1 MKTKNLLLC
10 LLFLVFGTT
19 TALADKYYKPSTYRS
34 GTNPRKTLAEY
45 ANTGKKFMIYNTAI
59 NGNEDRTGFLRNN
72 GTNFVCDKTKERDNL
87 IYNESFVYTME
98 GFDTDSDG
106 KSDYYAIK
114 SVQTGLYVNI
124 NGETDCLS
132 ADDAKLYITS
142 WDEAVADNSKDA
154 EGKVVKGDIAESD
167 ANMEN
172 WQFNIVANNNI
183 VSGGHGS
190 TVFVVKNG
198 NTYWNGKVTE
208 FDTYT
213 DGHPYAFYEANEV
226 TSGDYLQD
234 LHIYSRSD
242 IYSAQVIYGYIQN
255 PSQITSSPVNDP
267 AKYPNGYTEE
277 GGFEDLLDGDVATYN
292 VTDWQNHTEGH
303 YYQIDLGESV
313 SSLYLYMHR
322 RADGKNAPKKFELQA
337 CATADGEFETIGEY
351 TTDLA
356 NSATYTSPLIN
367 LNGSYQYIR
376 IVAKELTTDGFSCMG
391 LAELS
396 VLPGTNEVADAFEYL
411 NEVNSVK
418 CPIYTKASAQ
428 VYTQTIEDYNN
439 RFPDARLL
447 SGVPIPGN
455 KYRIYAD
462 AYDIDSKAHVN
473 KEIMVDNTGLSI
485 QPYASYNG
493 ASEAEKSKYEWYCE
507 QTTDGYL
514 VFKNVADPTKYL
526 GNGVVTDTP
535 YKWSINTVLTQRF
548 GVPLMNDAMQY
559 LAMINDGSGWQGDVK
574 NVHDQTQPYSFERV
588 YDKGDDDASNDET
601 VTIPIPVG
609 ICTDFV
615 FIPVP
620 LVDGVEKRIT
630 IKANQLVERNTQLLY
645 DSDGDGNKETYSMP
659 FSRMFVKSGDENPAL
674 PELHLLCESIH
685 GYKGIMVDGVA
696 ANAKATLNGT
706 VLSFNFDEINSGEVL
721 DVQFEIAEPFVYSN
735 PDMSVDGNKPTLYV
749 IKNMRPQGVQQQA
762 RPNRAANIEIG
773 GDGPISS
780 QTGVDF
786 YAKFEE
792 RNSNMRL
799 VQRDAAFDATSLFY
813 FTETEDD
820 DRTEYYSTRI
830 HNVTTVMKCASD
842 VSWNANGNT
851 WYVQPKNTASYTG
864 YNIGITALNA
874 NNNPDDVWCSN
885 HADGDKILRYKAN
898 DDGAVWMFEKVDD
911 DDAKDLLKKYIDKVA
926 DALKDELEA
935 ITEEQIKANGY
946 DGDKIDN
953 YKTMVGQFKT
963 FAGDY
968 YTADKIAKLVQLA
981 QNIHMLEHEID
992 YALYELPLL
1001 SDETKMNKANGF
1013 ATPHWYYIKNVNS
1026 DNRYATY
1033 NGDNNTLNLAQIPVV
1048 DDVRKPALNNLFYF
1062 AGSKNTY
1069 GTGGYVDFPGNNLII
1084 DEYLEA
1090 HIHNFM
1096 SKGYTFVSKNVELM
1110 NRDDLNPGQGKQTV
1124 VDGLSLKSN
1133 ESWSIELEYD
1143 LSGTSFNA
1151 YGSCLLAGSDDPLKD
1166 NYANEFQ
1173 VYFKD
1178 DRSIVIKVNNGNDT
1192 YRFWHTQDNFSHIK
1206 VVITYSQQKV
1216 TLDVYNSLNEKESK
1230 TITGVTLND
1239 VTKLTSAL
1247 PAEGAKLAR
1256 LATYKV
1262 EAMTWKEH
1270 STDSKDL
1277 WYILPSSNV
1286 EKKGFAIVL
1295 DEPIDANMGW
1305 TNGEGIGTYVASD
1318 LGTHDNSTWKFE
1330 RVVNFDAHLNELL
1343 AMYNLDDVVI
1353 YNKELVELYYII
1365 EKSKTIIYD
1374 DTKNG
1379 TAEEEAAFNEVYDAI
1394 LNYTGPMPKEFKAPK
1409 PGKFYTI
1416 HPASDVE
1423 EVEMSVHVDKAA
1435 DEISTNEVNRTTK
1448 IVTYYDGHDEYN
1460 SRGVWYF
1467 EGTADGDGF
1476 LPLEGLNFRNLH
1488 TQTQL
1493 NAFGADGALL
1503 TEEGVLGVTLAKMG
1517 GAKVAIQAGGSNM
1530 ARGDVASKSI
1540 INAATDRT
1548 FASDEL
1554 VVTSSWRETTA
1565 IVDNTIAQ
1573 NLVGENVKLTVS
1585 GVNNVT
1591 AVLGSNY
1598 AVRTGE
1604 ESNEHQIGDSIICPD
1619 VNANSADITN
1629 KPIELTYTLTGL
1641 GGSFTFNHI
1650 ALDIHAFNGAR
1661 KYQMNNDD
1669 VDRQWNVKAQV
1680 SNGDGNFT
1688 DFFTLTDI
1696 DIAAGVGETGNVHQK
1711 WGLAGNE
1718 FTTTTGNLVVKLT
1731 ITKGTN
1737 NGGCFFGLSEV
1748 ALSNVGDVWYIEEI
1762 SDPTKIYH
1770 SVTTTSAGHA
1780 TLMLGFP
1787 ALIPA
1792 EVEAFRGVNHGP
1804 LANVQ
1809 YFSMTSYGEPGNE
1822 RILPAE
1828 TPVVIR
1834 NTDVSETEKTA
1845 KFYYRESN
1853 AARVADNYLRGSLY
1867 YKVVNAT
1874 VYDDPYDG
1882 DLEGEDVNIYM
1893 LQTNRGTSK
1902 MYWIYEEYESDGT
1915 INEGNKGTDNGGNV
1929 ICNANKAYMILPA
1942 TNTSANSYSLR
1953 FFSDEATAVEE
1964 IFDTENGNAAETV
1977 ETIYDLQGRRLSE
1990 ITTSGIYIVNGKKV
2004 LVK

>member
-1 MKTKNLLLC
+1 MKTKGFLLC
-10 LLFLVFGTT
+10 LLFLMLGTT
-19 TALADKYYKPSTYRS
+19 TVFADKYYKPSTYKS

-59 NGNEDRTGFLRNN
+59 NGNVDHTGFLRNN

-106 KSDYYAIK
+106 KFDYYAIK

-124 NGETDCLS
+124 NGETDCLK

-142 WDEAVADNSKDA
+142 WDEAVADN
-154 EGKVVKGDIAESD
+154 DIAQSD
-167 ANMEN
+167 VNMEN

-208 FDTYT
+208 FYKYT
-213 DGHPYAFYEANEV
+213 NGHPYAFYEVNEV

-255 PSQITSSPVNDP
+255 PSQITSSPVND
-267 AKYPNGYTEE
+267 ATTYPNGYTAE
-277 GGFEDLLDGDVATYN
+277 GGFENLLDGDVATYN
-292 VTDWQNHTEGH
+292 VTDLQNHTEGH

-322 RADGKNAPKKFELQA
+322 RADGKYAPKKFELQA
-337 CATADGEFETIGEY
+337 CATANGVFTTIDEY

-376 IVAKELTTDGFSCMG
+376 IVAKELTTDGYSCMG

-396 VLPGTNEVADAFEYL
+396 VLPGTNEVADAFEYF

-428 VYTQTIEDYNN
+428 VYAQTIEDYNN

-473 KEIMVDNTGLSI
+473 KEIMVGNTGLSI
-485 QPYASYNG
+485 QPYGSYNG

-526 GNGVVTDTP
+526 GYGTVTDTP

-559 LAMINDGSGWQGDVK
+559 LAMINNGSGWQGDVK
-574 NVHDQTQPYSFERV
+574 SVHDQTQPYSFETV
-588 YDKGDDDASNDET
+588 DDKGDDDASNDET
-601 VTIPIPVG
+601 VTISIDAG

-620 LVDGVEKRIT
+620 LIDGVEKRIT

-659 FSRMFVKSGDENPAL
+659 FSRMFVKTGDNNPAL
-674 PELHLLCESIH
+674 PELHLLCKSIH

-706 VLSFNFDEINSGEVL
+706 VLSFNFDEINSGDVL

-735 PDMSVDGNKPTLYV
+735 PDMSDDVNKPTLYV
-749 IKNMRPQGVQQQA
+749 IKNLRPQGVQQQA

-773 GDGPISS
+773 GDEGDGPISS
-780 QTGVDF
+780 QTGVVF

-898 DDGAVWMFEKVDD
+898 DDGAAWMFEKVE
-911 DDAKDLLKKYIDKVA
+911 DAEAKELLKKYIEKIAGVLTTELDNITQ
-926 DALKDELEA
+926 DE
-935 ITEEQIKANGY
+935 ITEKGY
-946 DGDKIDN
+946 DAVKIGK
-953 YKTMVGQFKT
+953 YKTMVGQFET
-963 FAGDY
+963 FAEDY
-968 YTADKIAKLVQLA
+968 YDADSIAKLVQLA

-1001 SDETKMNKANGF
+1001 SDETKMDKANGF
-1013 ATPHWYYIKNVNS
+1013 ANPHWYYIKNVKS

-1033 NGDNNTLNLAQIPVV
+1033 NGDNNTLSLAQIQ
-1048 DDVRKPALNNLFYF
+1048 PALNNLFYF
-1062 AGSKNTY
+1062 VGSKNTY
-1069 GTGGYVDFPGNNLII
+1069 AADGYVDFPGNNLII
-1084 DEYLEA
+1084 DEYLKA

-1124 VDGLSLKSN
+1124 VDSLNLKSN

-1192 YRFWHTQDNFSHIK
+1192 YRFWHTQSNFSHIK

-1230 TITGVTLND
+1230 TITGVTLDD
-1239 VTKLTSAL
+1239 VTELTSAL
-1247 PAEGAKLAR
+1247 PAEGAKLTR

-1270 STDSKDL
+1270 STDGKDL

-1295 DEPIDANMGW
+1295 DEPNDTKMGW
-1305 TNGEGIGTYVASD
+1305 TNGEGNNTYVASD

-1394 LNYTGPMPKEFKAPK
+1394 LNYTGPMPEELRAPK
-1409 PGKFYTI
+1409 SGKFYTI

-1435 DEISTNEVNRTTK
+1435 DEISTNEVNRITK
-1448 IVTYYDGHDEYN
+1448 IVTYSGGQDGHDEYN

-1503 TEEGVLGVTLAKMG
+1503 TEEGALGVTLAKIG

-1540 INAATDRT
+1540 INAAADRT
-1548 FASDEL
+1548 FASDHATVTFNWGEL
-1554 VVTSSWRETTA
+1554 SA
-1565 IVDNTIAQ
+1565 HVD
-1573 NLVGENVKLTVS
+1573 
-1585 GVNNVT
+1585 VN
-1591 AVLGSNY
+1591 
-1598 AVRTGE
+1598 TGE
-1604 ESNEHQIGDSIICPD
+1604 ITTEYFNSNMVATDKGNVSFTTSHSI
-1619 VNANSADITN
+1619 
-1629 KPIELTYTLTGL
+1629 LTGNSIAEPVLCSNVNGNTSPEIVHTFTFSDL

-1661 KYQMNNDD
+1661 KYQMNNDS

-1680 SNGDGNFT
+1680 GNGDGNFT

-1696 DIAAGVGETGNVHQK
+1696 DIAAGVGEDDNVHQK

-1718 FTTTTGNLVVKLT
+1718 FTTTTGTLVLKLT

-1737 NGGCFFGLSEV
+1737 NKGCFFGLSEV

-1762 SDPTKIYH
+1762 ADPTKIYH

-1792 EVEAFRGVNHGP
+1792 EVEAFRGVQHGP
-1804 LANVQ
+1804 VGNSQ
-1809 YFSMTSYGEPGNE
+1809 YISMLSYGEPGE
-1822 RILPAE
+1822 TRILPAE
-1828 TPVVIR
+1828 TPVVVR
-1834 NTDVSETEKTA
+1834 NYPESAEAKTV
-1845 KFYYRESN
+1845 KFYYRESDEK
-1853 AARVADNYLRGSLY
+1853 RIEDEYFRGSLY
-1867 YKVVNAT
+1867 YKVLNARE
-1874 VYDDPYDG
+1874 YDDPFTAEVETG
-1882 DLEGEDVNIYM
+1882 DVNIYM

-1902 MYWIYEEYESDGT
+1902 MYWIYEEAEADGT
-1915 INEGNKGTDNGGNV
+1915 VKPENDNTDNGGYV
-1929 ICNANKAYMILPA
+1929 VCNANKAYMILPA
-1942 TNTSANSYSLR
+1942 ASTSSSSFSLR
-1953 FFSDEATAVEE
+1953 FANGGATDVEE
-1964 IFDTENGNAAETV
+1964 VFENENTDGTELV

-1990 ITTSGIYIVNGKKV
+1990 IKTPGIYIINGKKV

>member
-1 MKTKNLLLC
+1 ML
-10 LLFLVFGTT
+10 GTT
-19 TALADKYYKPSTYRS
+19 TVLADKYYKPSTYKS
-34 GTNPRKTLAEY
+34 DTNNPRKTLAEY

-59 NGNEDRTGFLRNN
+59 NGDEDRTGFLRNN
-72 GTNFVCDKTKERDNL
+72 GTKFAYDKTKERDNL

-106 KSDYYAIK
+106 KFDYYAIK

-124 NGETDCLS
+124 NGGTDCLS

-142 WDEAVADNSKDA
+142 WVEAVADNSKDA
-154 EGKVVKGDIAESD
+154 QGKVVKGDIAESGV
-167 ANMEN
+167 NMES
-172 WQFNIVANNNI
+172 WKYNIVANDEI

-198 NTYWNGKVTE
+198 DTYWNGTVTE
-208 FDTYT
+208 FDKYT
-213 DGHPYAFYEANEV
+213 DGHPYAFYEVNEV

-255 PSQITSSPVNDP
+255 PSQITSSPVND
-267 AKYPNGYTEE
+267 ATKYPNGYTEE
-277 GGFEDLLDGDVATYN
+277 GGFENLLDGDVTTYN
-292 VTDWQNHTEGH
+292 VTDWQNHAEGH

-322 RADGKNAPKKFELQA
+322 RADGKNAPKKYELQA
-337 CATADGEFETIGEY
+337 CATADGEITTIGEY

-376 IVAKELTTDGFSCMG
+376 IVAKELTTDGYSCMG

-396 VLPGTNEVADAFEYL
+396 VLPGTNEVADAFEYF

-418 CPIYTKASAQ
+418 CPIYTKASEQ
-428 VYTQTIEDYNN
+428 VYAQTIEDYNN
-439 RFPDARLL
+439 HFPDARLL

-462 AYDIDSKAHVN
+462 AYDIDSKLYVN
-473 KEIMVDNTGLSI
+473 KEIMADGTGLGI
-485 QPYASYNG
+485 QSYGSYNG
-493 ASEAEKSKYEWYCE
+493 ASDVDKSKYEWYCE
-507 QTTDGYL
+507 QTADGYL

-526 GNGVVTDTP
+526 GYNEVTDTP

-548 GVPLMNDAMQY
+548 GVPLMNNAMQY
-559 LAMINDGSGWQGDVK
+559 LAMINDGSAWQGDVK
-574 NVHDQTQPYSFERV
+574 SVHDQTQPYSYETV
-588 YDKGDDDASNDET
+588 DDKGDDDASNDET
-601 VTIPIPVG
+601 VTNSIVAG

-620 LVDGVEKRIT
+620 LTDGVEKKIT
-630 IKANQLVERNTQLLY
+630 ITANELVERNTQLLY
-645 DSDGDGNKETYSMP
+645 DSDGDGNKETYSLP
-659 FSRMFVKSGDENPAL
+659 FSRMFVKSGDNNPAL
-674 PELHLLCESIH
+674 PELHLLCNSVH
-685 GYKGIMVDGVA
+685 GYKGIMVDSVA
-696 ANAKATLNGT
+696 ADAKATLNGT
-706 VLSFNFDEINSGEVL
+706 VLSFNFDEIKSGEVL
-721 DVQFEIAEPFVYSN
+721 DVQFEIAEPFEYSN
-735 PDMSVDGNKPTLYV
+735 PDMSIDGNKPALYV
-749 IKNMRPQGVQQQA
+749 IKNMRSQGVQQQA
-762 RPNRAANIEIG
+762 RPKRAAENIEIG
-773 GDGPISS
+773 GGEDDGPISS
-780 QTGVDF
+780 QTGVAF

-792 RNSNMRL
+792 RDLNMGL

-830 HNVTTVMKCASD
+830 HSVTTVMKCASD
-842 VSWNANGNT
+842 VVWNTNGNT
-851 WYVQPKNTASYTG
+851 WYIQPKKTASYTG

-874 NNNPDDVWCSN
+874 NNNPSDAWCSN
-885 HADGDKILRYKAN
+885 HADGDKILRYEAN
-898 DDGAVWMFEKVDD
+898 DDGAAWMFEKVED
-911 DDAKDLLKKYIDKVA
+911 DDAKELLKKYIDKVA
-926 DALKDELEA
+926 DALNAELGA
-935 ITEEQIKANGY
+935 ITPEQIEASGY
-946 DGDKIDN
+946 DAGKIGK
-953 YKTMVGQFKT
+953 YITVVGQFKT
-963 FAGDY
+963 FAVDY
-968 YTADKIAKLVQLA
+968 YTAGNIAKLVRLA

-1001 SDETKMNKANGF
+1001 SDETKMDKANGF
-1013 ATPHWYYIKNVNS
+1013 ANPHWYYIKNVS
-1026 DNRYATY
+1026 SENRYAAY
-1033 NGDNNTLNLAQIPVV
+1033 NGDNNTLALSQFPVV
-1048 DDVRKPALNNLFYF
+1048 DDETQPALKNLFYF
-1062 AGSKNTY
+1062 AGYKNTY
-1069 GTGGYVDFPGNNLII
+1069 ATDGYVDFPGNNLII

-1096 SKGYTFVSKNVELM
+1096 SKGKTFVSKNVELM
-1110 NRDDLNPGQGKQTV
+1110 NRDDLNPGQGAQTV

-1143 LSGTSFNA
+1143 LGGTSFNA

-1166 NYANEFQ
+1166 KYFNEFQ

-1178 DRSIVIKVNNGNDT
+1178 DRSIVIKVNNMYDT

-1216 TLDVYNSLNEKESK
+1216 TLDVYNSLNEKESR

-1247 PAEGAKLAR
+1247 PAEGAKLTR
-1256 LATYKV
+1256 LATYQV

-1270 STDSKDL
+1270 VTEGKDL
-1277 WYILPSSNV
+1277 WYILPSSNLV
-1286 EKKGFAIVL
+1286 KTGFAIVL
-1295 DEPIDANMGW
+1295 DEPNDTKMGW
-1305 TNGEGIGTYVASD
+1305 TNGEGSGTYVASD

-1330 RVVNFDAHLNELL
+1330 RVVNFDSHLDELI
-1343 AMYNLDDVVI
+1343 AMYGLDDVVI

-1374 DTKNG
+1374 DAKNG
-1379 TAEEEAAFNEVYDAI
+1379 TPEEEAAFNEVYDAI
-1394 LNYTGPMPKEFKAPK
+1394 LNYTGPMPEELRAPK

-1423 EVEMSVHVDKAA
+1423 EVEMSVHVDKTAG
-1435 DEISTNEVNRTTK
+1435 EISTNEVNRTTK
-1448 IVTYYDGHDEYN
+1448 IVTYNGDDNVEHDEYN

-1476 LPLEGLNFRNLH
+1476 LPLEGLKFRNLH
-1488 TQTQL
+1488 TQTML
-1493 NAFGADGALL
+1493 NALGADGALL
-1503 TEEGVLGVTLAKMG
+1503 TEEGALGVTLAKIG

-1540 INAATDRT
+1540 ITAATDRT
-1548 FASDEL
+1548 FASDKL
-1554 VVTSSWRETTA
+1554 VVTSSWRETT
-1565 IVDNTIAQ
+1565 VVVNSTIAQ

-1585 GVNNVT
+1585 GVDNVT

-1604 ESNEHQIGDSIICPD
+1604 ESNEHQLGDSIICPD

-1641 GGSFTFNHI
+1641 ADEFTFNHI

-1661 KYQMNNDD
+1661 KYQKNNDN

-1680 SNGDGNFT
+1680 GNGDGNFT

-1696 DIAAGVGETGNVHQK
+1696 DIAAGVGEDDNVHQK

-1718 FTTTTGNLVVKLT
+1718 FTTTTGTLVLKLT

-1748 ALSNVGDVWYIEEI
+1748 ALSNVADVWYIEEI
-1762 SDPTKIYH
+1762 AEPEYIYH
-1770 SVTTTSAGHA
+1770 KTFIEDGYS
-1780 TLMLGFP
+1780 TLMLGFNST
-1787 ALIPA
+1787 IPSN
-1792 EVEAFRGVNHGP
+1792 VEAYT
-1804 LANVQ
+1804 ANFDDKFITG
-1809 YFSMTSYGEPGNE
+1809 YRYLSMSQVEGTE
-1822 RILPAE
+1822 LPAMQ
-1828 TPVVIR
+1828 PVVLR
-1834 NTDVSETEKTA
+1834 HSTEGADLTT
-1845 KFYYRESN
+1845 KFYYN
-1853 AARVADNYLRGSLY
+1853 AGTKTMTDDGYMQGSLY
-1867 YKVVNAT
+1867 FTVVP
-1874 VYDDPYDG
+1874 VP
-1882 DLEGEDVNIYM
+1882 EGVNLYM
-1893 LQTNRGTSK
+1893 LQQEKTGPK
-1902 MYWIYEEYESDGT
+1902 MYWIYEEYDGD
-1915 INEGNKGTDNGGNV
+1915 GDLV
-1929 ICNANKAYMILPA
+1929 
-1942 TNTSANSYSLR
+1942 
-1953 FFSDEATAVEE
+1953 D
-1964 IFDTENGNAAETV
+1964 ENGNKNPNGGSTDAGGHVLCKANRAYILIDNSEAQDQSVFMFSFKPGDTTGIFSIDDENYRKITDAVV
-1977 ETIYDLQGRRLSE
+1977 EGIYDIHGRKLSE
-1990 ITTSGIYIVNGKKV
+1990 ITRPGIYIVNGKKIV
-2004 LVK
+2004 VK